1 MHRLC
6 VVQPTMRVAVG
17 LDMVDLLVVVVLHHI
32 AFHKTIAHTT
42 SPVPPPELLKK

>member
-1 MHRLC
+1 
-6 VVQPTMRVAVG
+6 MRVAVG
-17 LDMVDLLVVVVLHHI
+17 LDMVDLLVVVLVIALVLHRI